1 MEGLSFQEAFKY
13 LLQGKKIR
21 RESFLSDTY
30 WVLDEKGNILYVK
43 YKTIKHFADVRFA
56 EPLDVNDWEVIE

>member
-21 RESFLSDTY
+21 RESFLPDTY

-56 EPLDVNDWEVIE
+56 DIKFNDWEVIE